1 MANPLIEIKQLTKV
15 YGTEIKNEVLHQL
28 SLEIEKG
35 EFIAI
40 IGPSGSGKS
49 TFLNILGAL
58 DQSTSG
64 EVLINRQNVSQLD
77 DAQLAKFRNRNLG
90 FVFQFHH
97 LLPEF
102 TALENVMIPDWIK
115 EGKALTTKEKRAE
128 KLLSLVGLKE
138 FKDKLITKLSGGQ
151 KQRVA
156 IARALMN
163 QPDILLADE
172 PTGNLDSETTEK
184 IYNLLREINQDLD
197 TTFIVVTHDRHI
209 AAKTDRIIELV
220 DGNINRDFKT
230 SANED
235 DDWQKLAPCYCREK
249 KSK

>member
-1 MANPLIEIKQLTKV
+1 MAKPLIEIKQLTKV

-64 EVLINRQNVSQLD
+64 EVLINQENVSQLD
-77 DAQLAKFRNRNLG
+77 DTQLAKFRNRNLG

-209 AAKTDRIIELV
+209 AAKTDRVIELV
-220 DGNINRDFKT
+220 DGNVNRDFNT
-230 SANED
+230 TANED
-235 DDWQKLAPCYCREK
+235 DDWQKLAPCYCREEE
-249 KSK
+249 SK

>member
-1 MANPLIEIKQLTKV
+1 MVKPLIKIDQLTKV
-15 YGTEIKNEVLHQL
+15 YGTEIKNEVLHQI

-35 EFIAI
+35 EFISI

-64 EVLINRQNVSQLD
+64 EVLINQQNISQFD
-77 DAQLAKFRNRNLG
+77 DTQLAKFRNQNLG

-115 EGKALTTKEKRAE
+115 QGKAVSTKQERAE
-128 KLLSLVGLKE
+128 KLLSLVGLNE
-138 FKDKLITKLSGGQ
+138 FRDKLITKLSGGQ

-163 QPDILLADE
+163 QPEILLADE
-172 PTGNLDSETTEK
+172 PTGNLDSETTER
-184 IYNLLREINQDLD
+184 IYNLLREINQDLE

-209 AAKTDRIIELV
+209 AAKTDRVIELV
-220 DGNINRDFKT
+220 DGNVNRDFKT
-230 SANED
+230 TANED
-235 DDWQKLAPCYCREK
+235 DNWQELAPCYCREGE
-249 KSK
+249 SK